1 MTNVDYKQNILNQLI
16 KRNETYNQFTSI
28 ISCCEHYSVEN
39 HKLRYSNKALQT
51 ENNRLAEENSNLKS
65 FSSKS
70 NVSQVDRSEQ
80 VANLEQKLIKT
91 QAELVEIQRTKGAR
105 IQQIADLNIALREIQ
120 QENKN
125 LADSLESVQGQ
136 LKTLASSNATFEA
149 QLSSEKAAKDLV
161 QNEYTALLA
170 SNTSTE
176 EKLRIKE
183 SEFNDITERYLKLKN
198 EHANIVNNDNDRFK
212 PVSNA
217 QTKKELAEAMQDV
230 TTSVSQTSLLKSQQ
244 PKTTSEVEQS
254 SSQNFI
260 KKFTD
265 LFNRGTRIEH
275 QIAKD
280 DQKQPMRIRY
290 GSNFDC
296 YPDKVD
302 IKWKAHESE
311 VSSLRSS
318 NSGGSILATGGFD
331 KMLHIWNFVGNQA
344 RLQSTLRGCNGGIT
358 SIDFDPSEQ
367 LLCASSNDCAARIWH
382 MNTQRLRLT
391 LTGHDGKVC
400 TAKFL
405 GATQRLATGGHD
417 RTVKVWDARS
427 GACLQTFAVGSTC
440 TDLISADQLDCI
452 VSGHFDKKLRVWDA
466 RSNHRTC
473 INEIS
478 VGGRVTCVDIPMESD
493 HTLVCCTKDHTLE
506 LVDLRK
512 RQVVNVFRDDSFK
525 VSNDLTRCAF
535 SPGANY
541 LAVGSTDGSV
551 ITWNAKN
558 FSAPPSINFGPHKD
572 PVWSC
577 NWRSGKLVTSDRNRC
592 CAVWTSNSL
601 SLS

>member
-1 MTNVDYKQNILNQLI
+1 MINCDYKQNILNQLI
-16 KRNETYNQFTSI
+16 KRNESYNQFTSI
-28 ISCCEHYSVEN
+28 ISNCEQYSIN
-39 HKLRYSNKALQT
+39 NQKLKESNKILQI
-51 ENNRLAEENSNLKS
+51 EVKRLLEENTTLTSLSK
-65 FSSKS
+65 KS
-70 NVSQVDRSEQ
+70 NISPVDRCEQ

-120 QENKN
+120 QENKK
-125 LADSLESVQGQ
+125 LSDSLESVQSQ
-136 LKTLASSNATFEA
+136 LSKLASSNATFEA
-149 QLSSEKAAKDLV
+149 QLKSEKDAKDLI

-183 SEFNDITERYLKLKN
+183 SEFNDVTERYLKLKN
-198 EHANIVNNDNDRFK
+198 KHANIVNNENDRFK
-212 PVSNA
+212 PVSND
-217 QTKKELAEAMQDV
+217 QTKKELADAMQEV
-230 TTSVSQTSLLKSQQ
+230 TTSVSQTSSPKIQQ
-244 PKTTSEVEQS
+244 LKTTSTVEQPS
-254 SSQNFI
+254 SPNFI

-265 LFNRGTRIEH
+265 LFNRGTKIEH
-275 QIAKD
+275 QHSKD
-280 DQKQPMRIRY
+280 DQKHPIRIRY

-296 YPDKVD
+296 YPEKAA

-318 NSGGSILATGGFD
+318 VSGGSILATGGFD

-382 MNTQRLRLT
+382 MTTQRLRLT

-473 INEIS
+473 TNEIS

-493 HTLVCCTKDHTLE
+493 HTLVCCTKNHTLE

-512 RQVVNVFRDDSFK
+512 GQVVNVFRDDSFK

-551 ITWNAKN
+551 ITWNAKS
-558 FSAPPSINFGPHKD
+558 FSAPPSINIGPHKD

-577 NWRSGKLVTSDRNRC
+577 NWRSGKLITSDRNKC
-592 CAVWTSNSL
+592 CVVWTSNSL